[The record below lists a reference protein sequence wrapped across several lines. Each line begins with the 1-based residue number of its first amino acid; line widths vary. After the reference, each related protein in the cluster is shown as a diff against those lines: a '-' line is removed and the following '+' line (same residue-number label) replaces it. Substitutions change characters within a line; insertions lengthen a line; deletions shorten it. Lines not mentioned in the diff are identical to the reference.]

1 MVVANA
7 NANFPL
13 NNQCN
18 GTMAIAKAAVD
29 ISVDF
34 WCGGTPGGC
43 CGLCYNTSVSGY
55 GQFIWAILVTVLAM
69 CAVLI
74 NPGEAWQACIA
85 QLLVTDSFLIC
96 TWARIKLSAE
106 AGSTSKCLLLRKR

>member
-43 CGLCYNTSVSGY
+43 CGLCYNVRPSWNCFETGEEFPECDVELTPNDGLCRRRYRGTGSSY
-55 GQFIWAILVTVLAM
+55 G
-69 CAVLI
+69 CAAL
-74 NPGEAWQACIA
+74 
-85 QLLVTDSFLIC
+85 
-96 TWARIKLSAE
+96 
-106 AGSTSKCLLLRKR
+106 